1 LSRDEDDISL
11 RPMLE
16 SELDKLPVLWTEAG
30 LPYRPQGRDSM
41 PNLKAQLM
49 AAPDLF
55 IGAFSEDR
63 LLGAVIASDDGRK
76 GWINRLAVHP
86 SARNAGI
93 GKGLVRACEDAL
105 RRRGRELFAVLIER
119 DNEESMEFFEK
130 TGYKFEEDILYYTKR
145 ERESF

>member
-41 PNLKAQLM
+41 PNLNAQQK

-93 GKGLVRACEDAL
+93 GKGLVQACEDAL

-130 TGYKFEEDILYYTKR
+130 IGYKFEEDILYYTKR

>member
-1 LSRDEDDISL
+1 LSRNEDDISF
-11 RPMLE
+11 RAMLE
-16 SELDKLPVLWTEAG
+16 SELGELLELWTEAG

-41 PNLKAQLM
+41 PNLKAQLK

-55 IGAFSEDR
+55 IGAFSKGR

-86 SARNAGI
+86 SARNTGI

-105 RRRGRELFAVLIER
+105 RRRGRELFAVLVER
-119 DNEESMEFFEK
+119 DNEGSMEFFEK
-130 TGYKFEEDILYYTKR
+130 IGYKFEEDILYYTKR

>member
-1 LSRDEDDISL
+1 MSRNEDDMSF

-16 SELDKLPVLWTEAG
+16 SELDRLPALWAEAG
-30 LPYRPQGRDSM
+30 LPYRPQGRDSV
-41 PNLKAQLM
+41 PNLKAQLK

-55 IGAFSEDR
+55 IGAFSGER
-63 LLGAVIASDDGRK
+63 LLGVVIASDDGRK

-86 SARNAGI
+86 SARNTGI

-130 TGYKFEEDILYYTKR
+130 IGYKYEKDILYYTKR

>member
-1 LSRDEDDISL
+1 LSQNEDDISF

-16 SELDKLPVLWTEAG
+16 SELDKLQALWTEAG

-41 PNLKAQLM
+41 PNLKTQLKD
-49 AAPDLF
+49 APDLF
-55 IGAFSEDR
+55 IGAFSNER

-86 SARNAGI
+86 SARNTGI

-105 RRRGRELFAVLIER
+105 RRRGRELFAVLVER

-130 TGYKFEEDILYYTKR
+130 IGYKFEEDILYYTRR